1 VNLDVRITYYV
12 SLKPEAV
19 SRRRIDNTKHYTE
32 NLKPGVISGAPEG
45 LAIPIVAP
53 IMLLLLQTR

>member
-19 SRRRIDNTKHYTE
+19 SRRRTDNTKHYTE

-45 LAIPIVAP
+45 
-53 IMLLLLQTR
+53 